1 MLQVCSLLML
11 LAMVVIAT
19 AETRLH
25 LILGVAFYGLA
36 HGTTSP
42 TLLAWATDLSDP
54 KFKGKGVASVYIFME
69 FGIGFGAFA
78 SGLIY
83 ANDPSRFG
91 LSFGIASAL
100 AAIAFTY
107 LLLNRTP
114 NRIVA

>member
-1 MLQVCSLLML
+1 ML
-11 LAMVVIAT
+11 LAMIVIAT

-25 LILGVAFYGLA
+25 LILGIAFYGLA

-78 SGLIY
+78 SGLIL
-83 ANDPSRFG
+83 ANIVP
-91 LSFGIASAL
+91 AL
-100 AAIAFTY
+100 AF
-107 LLLNRTP
+107 LLESPAPLLGLRSP
-114 NRIVA
+114 IYF